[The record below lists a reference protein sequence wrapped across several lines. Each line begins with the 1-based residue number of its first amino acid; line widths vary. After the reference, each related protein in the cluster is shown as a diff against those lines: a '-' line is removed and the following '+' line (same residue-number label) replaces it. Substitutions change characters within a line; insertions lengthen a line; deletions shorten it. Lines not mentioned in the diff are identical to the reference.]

1 MTIPSGSSGGKPV
14 TRALVA
20 ALQAATPDAD
30 ASNLRRIVDALVGK
44 ARDGDLAAIREIF
57 DRIDGKAPAAAA
69 AAAPDEPRQLE
80 LKWKSE

>member
-1 MTIPSGSSGGKPV
+1 MTIPSLNSGGKPV

-20 ALQAATPDAD
+20 ALQAAASGAD

-44 ARDGDLAAIREIF
+44 ALDGDLAAIREIF

-69 AAAPDEPRQLE
+69 GAAPEEPRQLVF
-80 LKWKSE
+80 KWKGE